1 MPKLKGSLKNITD
14 KPSTIREV
22 LLRATHT
29 RTNGKTITTSEP
41 VRVIV
46 NESGEFTATI
56 ASGAA
61 VLVLIG
67 SDFMAR
73 ESIPL
78 LVAEGMTTIAEA
90 MEAAVDFTP
99 EVHDRLAELANET
112 LKAVEEAS
120 AAGRA
125 ASVAQRRA
133 ESARDEAGEAQKAAE
148 GARDEA
154 SRHAGSAGE
163 AQRAAEKARDEASKH
178 VSAAGEAQ
186 KMAEAAR
193 DVASGHASTASKAVE
208 EFKSL
213 PDTVSWDGDKLT
225 VGGKQSGSLRGLKG
239 EPGRGGTAYLVE
251 TYEGDKPTVDGP
263 DGLAVGSFAKARSRA
278 VAVGSNAEAE
288 RNGTVVG
295 YSAEAGP
302 SGTAVGYDAK
312 ATGLGS
318 TALGRSANVKDGHNN
333 ATAVGAFSKT
343 TAEKQV
349 RVGNDQFDYHV
360 SLAGDVRLTQEPRRD
375 YNATTKAYVDGA
387 LADKVSKFELQQLQS
402 TVNSAPKIQVVS
414 NLPDSTDPSIIY
426 VVTG

>member
-278 VAVGSNAEAE
+278 VAVGSNAEA
-288 RNGTVVG
+288 
-295 YSAEAGP
+295 GP